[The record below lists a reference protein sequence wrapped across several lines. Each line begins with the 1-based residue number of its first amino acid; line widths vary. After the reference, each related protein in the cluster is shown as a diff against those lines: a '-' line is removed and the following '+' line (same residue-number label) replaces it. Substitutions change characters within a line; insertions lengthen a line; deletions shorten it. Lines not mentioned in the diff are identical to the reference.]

1 MIKISVI
8 VPTYTPTAYIYECV
22 NSLYTQSFPLDD
34 FELIVILN
42 GELDGYRNLLEEIY
56 RKKPDKFQM
65 SIFETEKAGVSGA
78 RNIGIENAIGEY
90 LFFLDDDD
98 VLSSNYLADMYNLAS
113 NDCIVASNVYSF
125 CDVINEKNYD
135 YLTYTKLGKELFY
148 NRKYLSNSCCK
159 LISRK
164 IIGDR
169 RFDVSFSNGEDALF
183 MFSISDKIKNIKVA
197 KESIYYRRIRKGS
210 ASRKK
215 VSTMLKLRRIGRQ
228 QLAYIKIYFS
238 KPFKYSFLLLLS
250 RLVAVYKQ

>member
-1 MIKISVI
+1 MIKISI
-8 VPTYTPTAYIYECV
+8 ILPTYTPGSYIYECV
-22 NSLYTQSFPLDD
+22 NSLCTQSFPLDK

-42 GELDGYRNLLEEIY
+42 GELDGYRDLLTDIY

-65 SIFETEKAGVSGA
+65 SVIETEKAGVSGA
-78 RNIGIENAIGEY
+78 RNIGIEKAIGEY

-98 VLSSNYLADMYNLAS
+98 VLSSNYLSDMYNLAS

-125 CDVINEKNYD
+125 CDIVEEKNND
-135 YLTYTKLGKELFY
+135 YLTYTKLRKGLFY

-159 LISRK
+159 LIPRK
-164 IIGDR
+164 VIGDR
-169 RFDVSFSNGEDALF
+169 RFDVNFSNGEDALF

-197 KESIYYRRIRKGS
+197 KESIYYRRLRKGS

-215 VSTMLKLRRIGRQ
+215 VNTVLKLRRIGRQ
-228 QLAYIKIYFS
+228 QVAYVKIYFS
-238 KPFKYSFLLLLS
+238 NPFKYSFLLFLS